1 MSDKRLHIK
10 RALAL
15 LAIGA
20 TVIAVTGCGSSV
32 SSTTS
37 GTSAAGKPAAT
48 TTATGSTDVLPV
60 AKNPISNSATAAGLT
75 ITKALVENNI
85 SPTNGKTVDDHLEF
99 VLKNTSAKPLDQIEV
114 YYKIT
119 DPAKAASEGYHSVL
133 TGVSIK
139 PGATQVVHFDNTGVA
154 GHYPVNKYSLYYL
167 DKNAL
172 VVDITASAKGV
183 KPATFTIKKD
193 AGGAEAGVES
203 GAPTG

>member
-1 MSDKRLHIK
+1 MSDKRLRIK
-10 RALAL
+10 RALPL

-20 TVIAVTGCGSSV
+20 TVIVVTGCGSST

-37 GTSAAGKPAAT
+37 GTSA
-48 TTATGSTDVLPV
+48 ATGSTDVLPV
-60 AKNPISNSATAAGLT
+60 ARNPISNSATAAGLT

-99 VLKNTSAKPLDQIEV
+99 VLKNTSAKPLDQVEV
-114 YYKIT
+114 YYRIT
-119 DPAKAASEGYHSVL
+119 DPAKGASEGYHTVL

-139 PGATQVVHFDNTGVA
+139 PGATRVVHFDSTGVA
-154 GHYPVNKYSLYYL
+154 GHFPVNKYSLYYL

-172 VVDITASAKGV
+172 KIDIIASAKGV
-183 KPATFTIKKD
+183 KPATFTIRKD

>member
-1 MSDKRLHIK
+1 MSDKRLDIK

-20 TVIAVTGCGSSV
+20 TVIAVTGCGSSA

-37 GTSAAGKPAAT
+37 GASA
-48 TTATGSTDVLPV
+48 ATGSTDVLPV
-60 AKNPISNSATAAGLT
+60 ARNPISNSATAAGLT

-99 VLKNTSAKPLDQIEV
+99 VLKNTGAKPLDQVEV

-119 DPAKAASEGYHSVL
+119 DPSKGASEGYYTAL
-133 TGVSIK
+133 KGVSIK

-154 GHYPVNKYSLYYL
+154 GHFPVNKYSLYYL

-172 VVDITASAKGV
+172 KIDIVASANGV
-183 KPATFTIKKD
+183 KPATFTINKD

>member
-1 MSDKRLHIK
+1 MSDKRLDIK

-20 TVIAVTGCGSSV
+20 TVIVVSGCGSST

-37 GTSAAGKPAAT
+37 GTSA
-48 TTATGSTDVLPV
+48 ATGSTDVLPV
-60 AKNPISNSATAAGLT
+60 ARNPISNSATAAGLT
-75 ITKALVENNI
+75 ITKALVENNL

-99 VLKNTSAKPLDQIEV
+99 VLKNTSARPLDQVEV

-119 DPAKAASEGYHSVL
+119 DPSKGSAEGYHSVL
-133 TGVSIK
+133 NGVSIK

-154 GHYPVNKYSLYYL
+154 GHFPVNKYSLYYL

-172 VVDITASAKGV
+172 KIDIVASANGV